1 MGKIMQIN
9 IEKMRAEHKKE
20 VIDMMAI
27 FYASEAVHTN
37 GSAEIFEADFENCIG
52 NSPYIDGFVFTQAE
66 KVLGY
71 AMIAHSFSTEYGKE
85 CIWFEDLYLKPE
97 FRGFGII
104 PKFFNFIETEYKNTI
119 FRLEVE
125 KENEHAVHVYKKH
138 KFSDPPYHEMVKI

>member
-1 MGKIMQIN
+1 MQIN

-27 FYASEAVHTN
+27 FYESEAVHTN

-85 CIWFEDLYLKPE
+85 CLWFEDLYLKPE

-138 KFSDPPYHEMVKI
+138 KFSDLPYHEMVKI

>member
-1 MGKIMQIN
+1 MQIN

-27 FYASEAVHTN
+27 FYESEAVHTN
-37 GSAEIFEADFENCIG
+37 GSAKIFEADFENCIG
-52 NSPYIDGFVFTQAE
+52 DSPYIDGFVFTQTE

-138 KFSDPPYHEMVKI
+138 KFSDLPYHEMVKI

>member
-1 MGKIMQIN
+1 MG
-9 IEKMRAEHKKE
+9 
-20 VIDMMAI
+20 
-27 FYASEAVHTN
+27 
-37 GSAEIFEADFENCIG
+37 
-52 NSPYIDGFVFTQAE
+52 
-66 KVLGY
+66 
-71 AMIAHSFSTEYGKE
+71 YGKE

-138 KFSDPPYHEMVKI
+138 KFSELPYCEMVKI

>member
-1 MGKIMQIN
+1 MQIN

-27 FYASEAVHTN
+27 FYASEAVNTN

-138 KFSDPPYHEMVKI
+138 KFSDLPYHEMVKI

>member
-1 MGKIMQIN
+1 MQIN

-20 VIDMMAI
+20 VIDMMAV

-37 GSAEIFEADFENCIG
+37 GSAEIFEADFGNCIG

-125 KENEHAVHVYKKH
+125 KENLHALHVYKKH
-138 KFSDPPYHEMVKI
+138 KFSALPYHEMVKI

>member
-1 MGKIMQIN
+1 MQIN

-37 GSAEIFEADFENCIG
+37 GSAEIFKADFENCIE

-138 KFSDPPYHEMVKI
+138 KFSDLPYHEMVKI

>member
-1 MGKIMQIN
+1 
-9 IEKMRAEHKKE
+9 MRAKHKKE

-27 FYASEAVHTN
+27 FYASDAVHTN

-52 NSPYIDGFVFTQAE
+52 NSPYLDGFVFTQAE

-125 KENEHAVHVYKKH
+125 KENLHALHVYKKH
-138 KFSDPPYHEMVKI
+138 KFKDLPYHEMVKI

>member
-1 MGKIMQIN
+1 MQIN

-27 FYASEAVHTN
+27 FYESEAVHTN
-37 GSAEIFEADFENCIG
+37 GSAKIFEADFENCIG
-52 NSPYIDGFVFTQAE
+52 NSPYIDGFVFTQTE

-138 KFSDPPYHEMVKI
+138 KFSDLPYHEMVKI

>member
-1 MGKIMQIN
+1 MQIN

-27 FYASEAVHTN
+27 FYESEAVHTN
-37 GSAEIFEADFENCIG
+37 GSAKIFEADFENCIG

-104 PKFFNFIETEYKNTI
+104 PNFFNFIETEYKNTI

-138 KFSDPPYHEMVKI
+138 KFSDLPYHEMVKI

>member
-1 MGKIMQIN
+1 MQIN

-20 VIDMMAI
+20 VIDMMAV

-37 GSAEIFEADFENCIG
+37 GSAEIFEADFGNCIG

-138 KFSDPPYHEMVKI
+138 KFSALPYHEMVKI

>member
-1 MGKIMQIN
+1 MN
-9 IEKMRAEHKKE
+9 FEIEKMKAEHKTE
-20 VIDMMAI
+20 VLEMMSV

-85 CIWFEDLYLKPE
+85 CTWFEDLYLKPE

-125 KENEHAVHVYKKH
+125 KENVHAVHVYKKH
-138 KFSDPPYHEMVKI
+138 KFSALPYHEMVKI

>member
-1 MGKIMQIN
+1 MQIN

-37 GSAEIFEADFENCIG
+37 GSAKIFEADFENCIG

-97 FRGFGII
+97 FREFGII

-138 KFSDPPYHEMVKI
+138 KFSDLPYHEMVKI

>member
-1 MGKIMQIN
+1 MQIN

-20 VIDMMAI
+20 VIDMMSI

-125 KENEHAVHVYKKH
+125 KENLHALHVYKKH
-138 KFSDPPYHEMVKI
+138 KFSALPYHEMVKI

>member
-1 MGKIMQIN
+1 MQIN

-20 VIDMMAI
+20 VIDMMTV
-27 FYASEAVHTN
+27 FYASDAVHTN

-71 AMIAHSFSTEYGKE
+71 AMIAHSFSTEFGKE

-104 PKFFNFIETEYKNTI
+104 PKFFNFIDTEYKNTI

-125 KENEHAVHVYKKH
+125 KENLHALHVYKKH
-138 KFSDPPYHEMVKI
+138 KFSELPYHEMVKI

>member
-1 MGKIMQIN
+1 MQIN

-66 KVLGY
+66 KILGY
-71 AMIAHSFSTEYGKE
+71 AMIAHSFSTEFGKE

-125 KENEHAVHVYKKH
+125 KENLHALHVYKKH
-138 KFSDPPYHEMVKI
+138 KFSALPYHEMVKI

>member
-1 MGKIMQIN
+1 MQIN

-97 FRGFGII
+97 FRGQGII

-138 KFSDPPYHEMVKI
+138 KFSALPYHEMVKI

>member
-1 MGKIMQIN
+1 MN
-9 IEKMRAEHKKE
+9 FEIEKMKAEHKTE
-20 VIDMMAI
+20 VLEMMSV

-66 KVLGY
+66 KILGY

-138 KFSDPPYHEMVKI
+138 KFSDLPYHEMVKI

>member
-1 MGKIMQIN
+1 
-9 IEKMRAEHKKE
+9 MRAEHKKE
-20 VIDMMAI
+20 VIDMMAV
-27 FYASEAVHTN
+27 FYASDAVHTN
-37 GSAEIFEADFENCIG
+37 GSAGIFEADFENCIG

-125 KENEHAVHVYKKH
+125 KENLHALHVYKKH
-138 KFSDPPYHEMVKI
+138 KFSDLPYHEMVKI

>member
-1 MGKIMQIN
+1 MQIN
-9 IEKMRAEHKKE
+9 IEKMSAEHKKE

-125 KENEHAVHVYKKH
+125 KGNEHAVHVYKKH
-138 KFSDPPYHEMVKI
+138 KFSDLPYHEMVKI

>member
-1 MGKIMQIN
+1 MQIN

-125 KENEHAVHVYKKH
+125 KENLHALHVYKKH
-138 KFSDPPYHEMVKI
+138 KFSALPYHEMVKI

>member
-1 MGKIMQIN
+1 MQIN

-37 GSAEIFEADFENCIG
+37 GSAEIFEADFENYIG

-125 KENEHAVHVYKKH
+125 KENLHALHVYKKH
-138 KFSDPPYHEMVKI
+138 KFSALPYHEMVKI

>member
-1 MGKIMQIN
+1 MQIN

-37 GSAEIFEADFENCIG
+37 GSAEIFEADFETCIG
-52 NSPYIDGFVFTQAE
+52 NSPYLDGFVFTQNVE
-66 KVLGY
+66 VLGY
-71 AMIAHSFSTEYGKE
+71 AMIAHSFSTEFGKE

-138 KFSDPPYHEMVKI
+138 KFSALPYHEMVKI

>member
-1 MGKIMQIN
+1 MQIN

-20 VIDMMAI
+20 VIDMMAV
-27 FYASEAVHTN
+27 FYASDAVHTN
-37 GSAEIFEADFENCIG
+37 GSAGIFEADFENCIG

-125 KENEHAVHVYKKH
+125 KENLHALHVYKKH
-138 KFSDPPYHEMVKI
+138 KFSDLPYHEMVKI

>member
-1 MGKIMQIN
+1 MQIN

-20 VIDMMAI
+20 VIDMMTV
-27 FYASEAVHTN
+27 FYASDAVHTN

-52 NSPYIDGFVFTQAE
+52 NLPYIDGFVFTQAE

-71 AMIAHSFSTEYGKE
+71 AMIAHSFSTEFGKE

-125 KENEHAVHVYKKH
+125 KENLHALHVYKKH
-138 KFSDPPYHEMVKI
+138 KFSELPYHEMVKI